1 MKSSKLT
8 NEQVHIFCAA
18 LGDLLSAGIGTAD
31 ALMLLKAD
39 EEDSALRQV
48 LEQMA
53 LEADAGMSLSQVM
66 VSSGMFPAYVC
77 TLVSVGQ
84 QVGRLDQ
91 TLAGLGEYYEE
102 RARMDRAARAAL
114 LYPAV
119 LLAVL
124 LAVAV
129 ILLVWV
135 MPVFNDVYA
144 QLGSSLTGVAGGLL
158 AFGDLLRQSLPGVC
172 VVLAVFAAVLAIAP
186 LRRGLQ
192 KLWRKLRGDRGTARQ
207 LFSAR
212 YVQAFSM
219 ALTSGMTDSEA
230 ASLAGNLAE
239 GEAPAFGKRCGSCQ
253 KALDAGEPLPK
264 VLRDNGFLSTAD
276 CRLLEAGVR
285 SGKAETALQQIA
297 GRLLEQS
304 REALQRQAGAI
315 EPILV
320 AVSCGLIGAVV
331 LSVMLPLMHIMSA
344 IG

>member
-1 MKSSKLT
+1 MKPGKLT
-8 NEQVHIFCAA
+8 NEQVHIFCSA
-18 LGDLLSAGIGTAD
+18 LADLLSAGIPAAD

-39 EEDSALRQV
+39 EEDPALKKV

-53 LEADAGMSLSQVM
+53 GEADAGGSLAQIM
-66 VSSGMFPAYVC
+66 GSSRVFPAYVC
-77 TLVSVGQ
+77 TLVTVGQ

-102 RARMDRAARAAL
+102 RARMDRAARSAL

-119 LLAVL
+119 LLMVL

-135 MPVFNDVYA
+135 LPVFNDVYA

-158 AFGDLLRQSLPGVC
+158 AFGDLLRQSLPGIC
-172 VVLAVFAAVLAIAP
+172 IVLAVFAGVLAIAP
-186 LRRGLQ
+186 LRNSLL
-192 KLWRKLRGDRGTARQ
+192 KLWRKLRGDRGVPRQ

-212 YVQAFSM
+212 YVQSFSM
-219 ALTSGMTDSEA
+219 AMTSGMTDQEA
-230 ASLAGNLAE
+230 ASLAGKLAE
-239 GEAPAFGKRCGSCQ
+239 GEAPAFQQRCDRCQ
-253 KALDAGEPLPK
+253 KALDEGQSLPR
-264 VLRDNGFLSTAD
+264 VLRDNGFLSPAD
-276 CRLLEAGVR
+276 CRLLEAGIR
-285 SGKAETALQQIA
+285 SGKGEVALQQIA
-297 GRLLEQS
+297 RRLLERSQ
-304 REALQRQAGAI
+304 EALLRQTGAV

>member
-1 MKSSKLT
+1 MKPVKLT
-8 NEQVHIFCAA
+8 NEQIHIFCAA
-18 LGDLLSAGIGTAD
+18 LADLLSAGIGTAD
-31 ALMLLKAD
+31 ALVLLKED
-39 EEDSALRQV
+39 EESTVLRQM
-48 LEQMA
+48 LEEMA
-53 LEADAGMSLSQVM
+53 RKADAGEPLARVM
-66 VSSGMFPAYVC
+66 GDSRMFPAYVC
-77 TLVSVGQ
+77 TLVTVGQ

-91 TLAGLGEYYEE
+91 TLKGLGEYYEE
-102 RARMDRAARAAL
+102 QARMDREVRAAL

-135 MPVFNDVYA
+135 LPVFNDVYA

-158 AFGDLLRQSLPGVC
+158 AFGGLLRQSLPGICILVA
-172 VVLAVFAAVLAIAP
+172 VFAGVLAVAP
-186 LRRGLQ
+186 LRRSLQ

-230 ASLAGNLAE
+230 ATLAGKLAE
-239 GEAPAFGKRCGSCQ
+239 GETPAFGVRCDRCQ
-253 KALDAGEPLPK
+253 KGLDEGKPLPG
-264 VLRDNGFLSTAD
+264 VLRENGFLSPSD
-276 CRLLEAGVR
+276 CRLLEAGIH
-285 SGKAETALQQIA
+285 SGKGELALQQIA
-297 GRLLEQS
+297 RRLLDRS
-304 REALQRQAGAI
+304 REALQQQAGRL
-315 EPILV
+315 EPSLV